1 MDELW
6 PWIAMLG
13 LGAFHGIN
21 PAMGWLFAV
30 ALGLHRGQRQV
41 VLLSLIPLALG
52 HALAIGVT
60 LALVALVGRML
71 DPGILGVGAGV
82 LLIGWGLHH
91 AVRGHRYRLQVG
103 MQTGMAGLLLWSFV
117 MAMAHGAG
125 LMLLPVF
132 MAWLDSQHSHLS
144 AAGSPTLFLT
154 VAGVAVHTLALFIT
168 AGVSAV
174 AVYEWVGLAV
184 LRHGWVNLD
193 WLWSAALVGVGL
205 ILLITF

>member
-60 LALVALVGRML
+60 LVLVALVGRML
-71 DPGILGVGAGV
+71 DPGILGGGAGA
-82 LLIGWGLHH
+82 LLIGWGLYH
-91 AVRGHRYRLQVG
+91 AVRGHRYRLRVG
-103 MQTGMAGLLLWSFV
+103 MQTGMVGLLLWSFV
-117 MAMAHGAG
+117 MATAHGAG

-132 MAWLDSQHSHLS
+132 FAWLDSQHGHLS
-144 AAGSPTLFLT
+144 AASPPALLLA
-154 VAGVAVHTLALFIT
+154 VAGVAVHTLAMFT
-168 AGVSAV
+168 VAGMSAV
-174 AVYEWVGLAV
+174 AAYEWVGLAV

-193 WLWSAALVGVGL
+193 WLWSAALVGVGV
-205 ILLITF
+205 ILLVIF